1 MRLSD
6 LQKTLRGWV
15 DTQDSIDD
23 PVYDQI
29 ETRLHE
35 LGHVMTLPTSS
46 RNCLLAFNTDSN
58 EIGRKLQ
65 YLGMDT
71 DHMESKSVAI
81 TLETASLLL
90 PRNKVAREC
99 IHEAA
104 ISNAEGN
111 VSVDYR
117 PKCLKEVERLRG
129 TADVKRLSKMLTKYI
144 IDIHLKEK
152 TNAEGIRS

>member
-15 DTQDSIDD
+15 DTEDRVDD

-29 ETRLHE
+29 ESRLHE
-35 LGHVMTLPTSS
+35 LGHVMTFPTSS
-46 RNCLLAFNTDSN
+46 RNYLLAFNTDSN
-58 EIGRKLQ
+58 EIGRQ
-65 YLGMDT
+65 TRYLGMDT
-71 DHMESKSVAI
+71 DHMESKSIAI
-81 TLETASLLL
+81 TLETVSLLL

-99 IHEAA
+99 IAEAA

-117 PKCLKEVERLRG
+117 PKCLKEVDRLRG
-129 TADVKRLSKMLTKYI
+129 TADVRRLSKMLTKSI
-144 IDIHLKEK
+144 IEIHLKEK
-152 TNAEGIRS
+152 TNAKGVRS